1 MYKKLS
7 QKMNVKIRRESKW
20 ANKKIKLEDFPSAC
34 SRMKYF
40 LFQYR
45 YFKTNG
51 SMSFFN
57 K

>member
-7 QKMNVKIRRESKW
+7 QKMNVRILRESKW
-20 ANKKIKLEDFPSAC
+20 ANKKIKLKICQWLA
-34 SRMKYF
+34 RMKYF

-45 YFKTNG
+45 YFKTND